1 MSSDYVPSVLRQNWQ
16 VLRVENLQGQRK
28 SYIGFPIIDATSPY
42 THKDCSDLL
51 NTFARGDVCSA
62 FHCSQTR
69 RTCQGHFQCG
79 SLLLF
84 CFDHKNK
91 GRLNWEKEH
100 IPNRWPPGPK
110 V

>member
-1 MSSDYVPSVLRQNWQ
+1 MSSDYVPSVLIQSWQ

-51 NTFARGDVCSA
+51 NTLARGDVYSA
-62 FHCSQTR
+62 FTALR
-69 RTCQGHFQCG
+69 RGGHVRDIF
-79 SLLLF
+79 SVALF

-91 GRLNWEKEH
+91 REG
-100 IPNRWPPGPK
+100 
-110 V
+110 